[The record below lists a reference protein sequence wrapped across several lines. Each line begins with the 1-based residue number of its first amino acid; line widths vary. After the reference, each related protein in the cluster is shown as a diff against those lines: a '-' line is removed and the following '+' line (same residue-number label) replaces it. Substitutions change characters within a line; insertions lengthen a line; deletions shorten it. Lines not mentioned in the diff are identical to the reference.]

1 LASFVG
7 RATFLQRASV
17 TLAALGSPSNTIDG
31 LEEQMRGMWLTLC
44 AAAAAGGCWVSGASA
59 SFSGAL
65 CSVLSAKQVSSAG
78 VTPLKCR
85 AIAPVKTPS
94 MTTYIGYWGSN
105 ADAPTHLIIQINK
118 VSNAASLST
127 VKTLMRRRR
136 GWVATPVK
144 VSGVGSI
151 AYEARTA
158 DIGEIQFIAGSYF
171 VALTLDSN
179 SPARV
184 TALAKAVAAKL

>member
-1 LASFVG
+1 M
-7 RATFLQRASV
+7 RA
-17 TLAALGSPSNTIDG
+17 
-31 LEEQMRGMWLTLC
+31 MWLTVC
-44 AAAAAGGCWVSGASA
+44 AAAAAGGCWVSVANAG
-59 SFSGAL
+59 FSGAL

-85 AIAPVKTPS
+85 ANAPVKTPYA
-94 MTTYIGYWGSN
+94 TTYIGYWGSS
-105 ADAPTHLIIQINK
+105 AAAPTHLVIQINK

-127 VKTLMRRRR
+127 FKTLMRRRR
-136 GWVATPVK
+136 GWVATPTK
-144 VSGVGSI
+144 VAGVGSI
-151 AYEARTA
+151 AYEARTS

-171 VALTLDSN
+171 VALELDSK